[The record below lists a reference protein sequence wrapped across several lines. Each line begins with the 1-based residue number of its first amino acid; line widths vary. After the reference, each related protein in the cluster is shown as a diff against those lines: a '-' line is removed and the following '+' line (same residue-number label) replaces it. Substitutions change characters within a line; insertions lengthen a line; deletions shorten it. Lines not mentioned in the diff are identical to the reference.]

1 MTMKIRAALF
11 VALVWLFAA
20 PVQAQDAAPAQ
31 AGTEAA
37 GTVEP
42 ALAAETATPD
52 AAAADTAAATPAPAP
67 ATLNAP
73 FRDTLLFSGVEVAA
87 VREAA
92 AGRRSNEAFLDAEKV
107 ELIPIDRKIKLSGI
121 YYKDDTTWIIWLN
134 GYKLHPGYLL
144 KEINRIEVK
153 KDEVSLS
160 WYDIGLNDVINIK
173 LRPHQIYDIVTGI
186 LYYDTAG
193 GIQ

>member
-1 MTMKIRAALF
+1 MTMKIMTVLF
-11 VALVWLFAA
+11 VALVSLFAA

-31 AGTEAA
+31 AETAA
-37 GTVEP
+37 AAEP
-42 ALAAETATPD
+42 TPAAETAAPG
-52 AAAADTAAATPAPAP
+52 AAAAAAAA
-67 ATLNAP
+67 LNAP

-134 GYKLHPGYLL
+134 GYKLHPRYLL
-144 KEINRIEVK
+144 KEIHRIEVK

-173 LRPHQIYDIVTGI
+173 LRPHQVYDIVTGL

-193 GIQ
+193 GTQ